1 MTDIV
6 HDNVEASPTKIFD
19 SSTLLGKPA
28 HVEKKPFKNYIETG
42 VDAVTSCFIG
52 DRERRDSVDHFAG
65 SFIQTAA
72 LFTGGRSAFIAT
84 AAIYGLSKACP
95 DAPVGEQLTDFAFGV
110 AEGTAMRGVFKF
122 ASTNFE
128 SAATKGI
135 AIGTGSRAVDIL
147 CRKEAFTN
155 PGETCQRLG
164 NELLNPRALAL
175 DATIWML
182 GEGTCKL
189 VNATTRGALS
199 SNPMAGSAVM
209 GYTFGSVSGGIGEI
223 NRQHAEHEKFDIGK
237 VAQMSFKEGI
247 VNSAAAVVGTSF
259 SADIKASQLNKSRE
273 NEVAEYVKAT
283 ELKEL
288 EWRLRSPTSREFLV
302 TSGLEE
308 LKAFRNNESASAMLK
323 VRELLTAPD
332 GSPRDA
338 IERSL
343 FVQKLGKTEVDL
355 LPQSADADLIAC
367 CYPENLPKLDR
378 FRHLFQFSDGKI
390 ALSTSGEN
398 VIRFSTRDFSALKLS
413 GGDYHHVTYLD
424 PPESKHKTT
433 LSVMAPLLIGD
444 PANPHS
450 EHSTAE
456 WKDFR
461 RQLYEAKQLGAGA
474 VSTDV
479 WWGLIEPEKG
489 KFDWS
494 HYDRVSEEIAQ
505 AGLKWV
511 PILSFHQCGGNVG
524 DNVNVPLPK
533 WIWKDLATRLPGNDP
548 DVAKFKSEQGHT
560 SPEYV
565 SIWADHAVLENYE
578 GVMRSFQRHFEP
590 KAANI
595 EEINISLGP
604 AGELRYPSYNAHDHN
619 VGFPERG
626 ALQAYSDLAIKSFHD
641 YSIKRYGDMERVR
654 EAWGSGDI
662 SEIFPPSNA
671 HEFFSRN
678 DHHHSQYGR
687 DFFDWY
693 NQSLIDHG
701 KRVMTTALDVFASHD
716 SPMHGIDIGAKVP
729 GVHWRMGEINDGKIV
744 YGDRL
749 SELSAGL
756 IRTSNGDWHSDDLG
770 RGYRPIISMLRDL
783 QPVQGGSASRV
794 VPVFTCLEMPDG
806 QDGPSARALPHTLV
820 KWFGNEASRQ
830 GLFLKGENALNGNL
844 YNQNAWDLMR
854 AELEL
859 PQQRG
864 NYHGLTFL
872 RMQDVVNSAVA
883 RAKMSELAYAIQ
895 SCALKGSIWFSG
907 RDFRIPS
914 SHAA

>member
-6 HDNVEASPTKIFD
+6 HDKVEASPTKIFD

-28 HVEKKPFKNYIETG
+28 NVEKKPSKNYVETG
-42 VDAVTSCFIG
+42 IDALTCCFIS
-52 DRERRDSVDHFAG
+52 DQERRESVDHFAG
-65 SFIQTAA
+65 SFIKTAA
-72 LFTGGRSAFIAT
+72 LFTGGKAALIGT

-95 DAPVGEQLTDFAFGV
+95 DKPVGEQFTDFAFGAV
-110 AEGTAMRGVFKF
+110 EGTAMKGVFKF
-122 ASTNFE
+122 ANTNFE
-128 SAATKGI
+128 LAATKGI
-135 AIGTGSRAVDIL
+135 VIGTGSRAVDIL

-155 PGETCQRLG
+155 PNETSQRLG
-164 NELLNPRALAL
+164 NELLNPRSLLL
-175 DATIWML
+175 DGTIWAL

-189 VNATTRGALS
+189 LNATTKGALTRT
-199 SNPMAGSAVM
+199 PMAGSAVM
-209 GYTFGSVSGGIGEI
+209 GYTFGSVSGGISEI
-223 NRQHAEHEKFDIGK
+223 GRQQAEHEKFDLGK
-237 VAQMSFKEGI
+237 VAQKSFAEGI
-247 VNSAAAVVGTSF
+247 VNSAAAMVGTHF
-259 SADIKASQLNKSRE
+259 SPATRFAELSKASEKQE
-273 NEVAEYVKAT
+273 M
-283 ELKEL
+283 
-288 EWRLRSPTSREFLV
+288 EWRLKSPTSREFVV
-302 TSGLEE
+302 TSGLNQ
-308 LKAFRNNESASAMLK
+308 LNAFRNNDSASAMLK
-323 VRELLTAPD
+323 VREFLTAAD
-332 GSPRDA
+332 GSQHKGPAKR
-338 IERSL
+338 L
-343 FVQKLGKTEVDL
+343 FVQRLGETETNL
-355 LPQSADADLIAC
+355 LPQSQKADLIAC
-367 CYPENLPKLDR
+367 CYPENLSQSERAK
-378 FRHLFQFSDGKI
+378 HLFEFSDGKI
-390 ALSTSGEN
+390 ALSTGGDN
-398 VIRFSTRDFSALKLS
+398 VIRFSTRDFGALDLS
-413 GGDYHHVTYLD
+413 KGDYHHVTHLD
-424 PPESKHKTT
+424 PLEKQKTT
-433 LSVMAPLLIGD
+433 LNVMAPLLIGD

-479 WWGLIEPEKG
+479 WWGLVEPAKG

-494 HYDRVSEEIAQ
+494 HYDRVSDEIAR

-524 DNVNVPLPK
+524 DNVNVPLPN
-533 WIWKDLATRLPGNDP
+533 WIWKDIATRLPGGNP
-548 DVAKFKSEQGHT
+548 ESAKFKSEQGHT
-560 SPEYV
+560 TAEYV
-565 SIWADHAVLENYE
+565 SIWADHAALENYE
-578 GVMRSFQRHFEP
+578 AVMRSFQRHFEP

-595 EEINISLGP
+595 EEVNISLGP
-604 AGELRYPSYNAHDHN
+604 AGELRYPSYNAHDQN

-626 ALQAYSDLAIKSFHD
+626 ALQAYSDLAMRSFRE
-641 YSIKRYGDMERVR
+641 YSIQKYGDMDRVR
-654 EAWGSGDI
+654 EAWGSNDI
-662 SEIFPPSNA
+662 SEIFPPSNPQ
-671 HEFFSRN
+671 EFFNRN

-701 KRVMTTALDVFASHD
+701 RRVMTKALDVFASHD
-716 SPMHGIDIGAKVP
+716 SPMLGIDIGAKVP
-729 GVHWRMGEINDGKIV
+729 GVHWRLGEINDGKIA

-756 IRTSNGDWHSDDLG
+756 IRTSLGDWHSDDLG

-783 QPVQGGSASRV
+783 QPVLSGSASRV

-820 KWFGNEASRQ
+820 KWFGNEANRQ

-854 AELEL
+854 SELAL

-872 RMQDVVNSAVA
+872 RMSDVVNNDVA
-883 RAKMSELAYAIQ
+883 RAKMSELAYAIH

-907 RDFRIPS
+907 NNFRIPS
-914 SHAA
+914 AYAA